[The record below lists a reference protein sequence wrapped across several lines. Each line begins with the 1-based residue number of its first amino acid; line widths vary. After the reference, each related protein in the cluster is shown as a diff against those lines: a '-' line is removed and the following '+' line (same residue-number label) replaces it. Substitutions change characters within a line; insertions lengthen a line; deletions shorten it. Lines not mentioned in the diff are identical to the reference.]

1 MYSRYYEEKK
11 ILCKWFRNNL
21 PVFVIDFRINSGL
34 NNIVFPLLF
43 LFIILNVIAEQQL
56 YIILSVEKDSSKNRT
71 SIDMV
76 RKNFVEEY
84 VGS

>member
-1 MYSRYYEEKK
+1 M
-11 ILCKWFRNNL
+11 

-71 SIDMV
+71 SIDIV

>member
-1 MYSRYYEEKK
+1 MYSSYYEEKK

-71 SIDMV
+71 WIDMV
-76 RKNFVEEY
+76 GKIFVEEY

>member
-1 MYSRYYEEKK
+1 MYSRYCEEKK

-34 NNIVFPLLF
+34 NNIVFPLLL

>member
-1 MYSRYYEEKK
+1 MYSSYYEEKK

-21 PVFVIDFRINSGL
+21 PVFIIDFRINSGL

-43 LFIILNVIAEQQL
+43 LFIILNVIAEQKL

-76 RKNFVEEY
+76 GKIFVEEY

>member
-1 MYSRYYEEKK
+1 MYARYCEEKK

-71 SIDMV
+71 SIDMI

>member
-1 MYSRYYEEKK
+1 MYSSYYEEKK

-21 PVFVIDFRINSGL
+21 PVFIIDFRINSGL
-34 NNIVFPLLF
+34 NNTVFPLLF
-43 LFIILNVIAEQQL
+43 LFIILNVIAEQKL

-76 RKNFVEEY
+76 GKIFVEEY

>member
-1 MYSRYYEEKK
+1 MYSSYYEEKK

-43 LFIILNVIAEQQL
+43 LFIILNVIAEQKL

-76 RKNFVEEY
+76 GKIFVEEY